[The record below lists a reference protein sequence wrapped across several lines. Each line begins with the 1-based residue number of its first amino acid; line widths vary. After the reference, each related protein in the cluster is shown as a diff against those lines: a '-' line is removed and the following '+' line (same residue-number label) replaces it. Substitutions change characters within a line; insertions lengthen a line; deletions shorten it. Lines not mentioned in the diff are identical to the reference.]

1 MAFSWR
7 IWEWQLWWF
16 IFQMKICRWNYKCKN
31 SFAVC
36 TWMTYF
42 NSPNIVVAPF
52 YSNQKYMQYNLTIYF
67 KSSEIKYEDV
77 NMGNKHTK
85 HTIYYISWIYYM
97 NRPLGNSYISFISLE
112 IPYSLQLNS
121 DFRALDDRYILLAFE
136 SLIGRYRSE
145 PIHPLSARYV
155 IGRYDRSDTNPR
167 ASNCTRF
174 LYTL

>member
-1 MAFSWR
+1 
-7 IWEWQLWWF
+7 
-16 IFQMKICRWNYKCKN
+16 MKICRWNYKCKN

-36 TWMTYF
+36 TRMTYF

-97 NRPLGNSYISFISLE
+97 NRPLGNSYIRHKTDNF
-112 IPYSLQLNS
+112 
-121 DFRALDDRYILLAFE
+121 
-136 SLIGRYRSE
+136 
-145 PIHPLSARYV
+145 
-155 IGRYDRSDTNPR
+155 
-167 ASNCTRF
+167 
-174 LYTL
+174 